1 MSLLACG
8 TACGSEKR
16 QDDEKNSEGQH
27 SVEASALLNSFSF
40 WRFSL
45 ATTVAQQIPLLRDN
59 LLCRLTAA
67 AAAACACACAC
78 ACYVGGARLPVGQAT
93 ALVPK
98 AFHVLSRGL
107 REGSGEVAPER
118 GRGERQQ

>member
-1 MSLLACG
+1 MSLLAVV
-8 TACGSEKR
+8 CGSEKR

-59 LLCRLTAA
+59 LLLCRLTTGA
-67 AAAACACACAC
+67 AAAACA
-78 ACYVGGARLPVGQAT
+78 
-93 ALVPK
+93 
-98 AFHVLSRGL
+98 
-107 REGSGEVAPER
+107 
-118 GRGERQQ
+118 